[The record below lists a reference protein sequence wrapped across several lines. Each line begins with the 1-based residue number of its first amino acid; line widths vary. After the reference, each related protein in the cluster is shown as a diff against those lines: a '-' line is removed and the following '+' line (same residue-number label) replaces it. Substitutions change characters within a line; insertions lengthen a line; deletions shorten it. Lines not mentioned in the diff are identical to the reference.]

1 MSKKVANDKIVELA
15 ALQLKIDR
23 SASASDDDVH
33 NFERGL
39 EPLEGYDHALLMLAV
54 KLMAGMPY
62 RVISDNQE
70 NISRCRSMAEHLGAS
85 VEQKQSN
92 WPGASQLIF
101 RPASR
106 H

>member
-62 RVISDNQE
+62 RVIGDNQE

-85 VEQKQSN
+85 VEQK
-92 WPGASQLIF
+92 
-101 RPASR
+101 
-106 H
+106 